1 MLCGDRVA
9 RAADLESRER
19 ALEGTLRLAGVVGV
33 REVAGEAALRALLGG
48 LDLEETDHQARV
60 AVPGE
65 GERAGHLDEADGSRG
80 VEVVADSCSPGDEHS
95 LALRGHAGGRPGRR
109 LGPVAAHEGSAIEAV
124 HQLFQLQNA
133 KYSSVQHAVLEQDD
147 FSVLYEWLLIGSDP
161 HPDQHEVARM
171 IEGHQG
177 LHRVAYV
184 HKGGRLT
191 EAERA
196 EWMDLL
202 RSSKVILG
210 SEPIR

>member
-1 MLCGDRVA
+1 MIRLAILLIAALSSSGAQDAGRGKGTLTEWV
-9 RAADLESRER
+9 RAGEEDADSDDLISIQF
-19 ALEGTLRLAGVVGV
+19 LEGRK
-33 REVAGEAALRALLGG
+33 
-48 LDLEETDHQARV
+48 
-60 AVPGE
+60 
-65 GERAGHLDEADGSRG
+65 
-80 VEVVADSCSPGDEHS
+80 
-95 LALRGHAGGRPGRR
+95 
-109 LGPVAAHEGSAIEAV
+109 GSAIEAV